1 MESLIPI
8 FINNFLFSKLL
19 HPDKLEGF
27 ESICDL
33 FRLEG
38 EPELLKVYSEE
49 MDMRKSQRLE
59 S

>member
-38 EPELLKVYSEE
+38 EPELLKVYSDE
-49 MDMRKSQRLE
+49 MDMR
-59 S
+59 